1 MELWDTSELF
11 SPPALLL
18 AMDLFCCE
26 QYITYIGGQHCILGG
41 RGIIGRLGHNPIGSC
56 PSSHPSAE
64 HWHRISFPTG
74 PHSETGPA
82 KYWWDLITKRKFFY
96 VNTHAKSM
104 SIYSFFP
111 TYFIENKAYVSK
123 VFWCQI
129 LKKKCIYWIMQI
141 WFVRFDM
148 HWK

>member
-1 MELWDTSELF
+1 MELWDSSELF

-41 RGIIGRLGHNPIGSC
+41 RGIIGRLGHNPMGRC

-74 PHSETGPA
+74 PHSETGPDE
-82 KYWWDLITKRKFFY
+82 YWDLITKREIFFIC
-96 VNTHAKSM
+96 THMLKVCQ
-104 SIYSFFP
+104 
-111 TYFIENKAYVSK
+111 FIPFSLHISLKRKLMFQRFSDVR
-123 VFWCQI
+123 FW
-129 LKKKCIYWIMQI
+129 KKYIYWIIQI
-141 WFVRFDM
+141 
-148 HWK
+148 